1 MSTLSRSDLLR
12 LAHTGAAAR
21 VKVLQEELDS
31 LYDSFPGLRAGRRR
45 GKQADSSAAAPA
57 PASTAKIG
65 RKRSGWSAAKRKAAA
80 DRMRKYWAD
89 KKAATPKTSKTSKK
103 R

>member
-1 MSTLSRSDLLR
+1 

-45 GKQADSSAAAPA
+45 GKQAGISTAAPA
-57 PASTAKIG
+57 PAPAGTEKIG

-80 DRMRKYWAD
+80 DRMRKYWAAR
-89 KKAATPKTSKTSKK
+89 KAAASKTSKTSKK
-103 R
+103 Q